1 MRRFAALLGCCL
13 VAWSQ
18 AVSAETIGVRSLSE
32 LVRPADLIARV
43 TILSEYGDP
52 VLTRRTGYRR
62 VAWARVTDSVKGSAR
77 DALIPLYYDT
87 GWLCPNVSYLKGE
100 DVLLFAYRTGR
111 GYAAIYWS
119 TGKMVITRDSVHH
132 WDLFPKSAR
141 YEDVRDQVER
151 LLTGARAPLITHRI
165 VR

>member
-1 MRRFAALLGCCL
+1 MRWSAALLVCCTL
-13 VAWSQ
+13 ASQ
-18 AVSAETIGVRSLSE
+18 GASSESIGVRSFSE
-32 LVRPADLIARV
+32 LVWPADLIARV

-52 VLTRRTGYRR
+52 ALTRRTSYRR
-62 VAWARVTDSVKGSAR
+62 VPWARVTDSLKGSAR
-77 DALIPLYYDT
+77 GKIIPLYYHT
-87 GWLCPNVSYLKGE
+87 GWVCPNVSYRRGE
-100 DVLLFAYRTGR
+100 DVLVFAYRTRR

-151 LLTGARAPLITHRI
+151 LLVSSRAPLITQRI
-165 VR
+165 AR